1 MPFYHLIAL
10 IIDVH
15 QFFKPSAE
23 LKLIAASFKAA
34 RRRSKK
40 TISCFER
47 IRERRGQAALT

>member
-1 MPFYHLIAL
+1 LIAL